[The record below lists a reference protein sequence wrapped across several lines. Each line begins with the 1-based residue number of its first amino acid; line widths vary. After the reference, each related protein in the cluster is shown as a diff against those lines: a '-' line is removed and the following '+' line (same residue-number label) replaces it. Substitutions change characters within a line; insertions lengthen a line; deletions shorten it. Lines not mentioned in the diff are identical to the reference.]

1 MALSFSQQVAA
12 FAKKTNST
20 IDDSIKAIR
29 VQIVGGVLFRTP
41 VLDSGLVQSWIAT
54 TGEPSPNVVDV
65 PKTEGGISSSAAA
78 AARAEAI
85 SKATAIAQTDI
96 DGVFWLTNNKP
107 YVRRIEYE
115 GYSKIK
121 APEGMVRITLQ
132 EFQDGME
139 ALLKN
144 V

>member
-1 MALSFSQQVAA
+1 MVMSFSQQVAG
-12 FAKKTNST
+12 FAKKTSST
-20 IDDSIKAIR
+20 FDDSIKAIR
-29 VQIVGGVLFRTP
+29 IQITGGILRRSP
-41 VLDSGLVQSWIAT
+41 VLDSGLIQSWIAT

-65 PKTEGGISSSAAA
+65 PDTGEGLSASGAA
-78 AARAEAI
+78 SAMAEAMK
-85 SKATAIAQTDI
+85 KANRIAQTDI

-115 GYSKIK
+115 GWSHTK